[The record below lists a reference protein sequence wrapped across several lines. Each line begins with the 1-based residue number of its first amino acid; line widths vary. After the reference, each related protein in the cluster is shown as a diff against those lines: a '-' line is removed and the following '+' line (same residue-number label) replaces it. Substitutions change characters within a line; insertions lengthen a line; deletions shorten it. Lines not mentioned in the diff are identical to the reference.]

1 MSKPG
6 IFRVSRP
13 NPQNVDYDEFD
24 SFIIACR
31 DVFVARRTHPR
42 STPER
47 VEQGWALNWH
57 AGHEA
62 WVDGTN
68 APYMYHGWTTDIDY
82 LIVERLGDAAPGVA
96 GVLIASFNAG

>member
-42 STPER
+42 AS
-47 VEQGWALNWH
+47 GLNWH
-57 AGHEA
+57 AALEA

-68 APYMYHGWTTDIDY
+68 EPNPYHGWTTDIDD
-82 LIVERLGDAAPGVA
+82 LIVERLGDAAPGIS
-96 GVLIASFNAG
+96 GVLNERFNAG